1 MVQNLWAES
10 ETPVERRFSPNFP
23 RPFSASRIFELVENW
38 LEGSNSSYCGC
49 LGKSFWVETPE
60 GLVWPNLGRIGGSVK
75 GSFLPLKDCGLRLKP
90 AEGKFGDA
98 NSFDCDAIGDIW
110 HDYFPVC
117 SLAAVQL
124 MSSFI
129 FSFFFF
135 QASTYPQPFHLGCFI
150 NIKVRNTDT
159 KRTNKIQ
166 SSVIPSWCRRQR
178 YYWIPDAY
186 LLFCRVTR
194 WVSLGWFQ
202 CEATVVE
209 QLLVLFLF
217 DLNWTKFYLGISPA
231 GIRNSR
237 KIILL
242 SLS

>member
-10 ETPVERRFSPNFP
+10 ETPVEQRFSPNFP

-110 HDYFPVC
+110 HHYFPVC

-150 NIKVRNTDT
+150 NIKVRNKGDT
-159 KRTNKIQ
+159 QKE
-166 SSVIPSWCRRQR
+166 P
-178 YYWIPDAY
+178 
-186 LLFCRVTR
+186 
-194 WVSLGWFQ
+194 
-202 CEATVVE
+202 
-209 QLLVLFLF
+209 
-217 DLNWTKFYLGISPA
+217 TKF
-231 GIRNSR
+231 
-237 KIILL
+237 
-242 SLS
+242 SLP

>member
-23 RPFSASRIFELVENW
+23 RPFSASSLRTFELVENW

-90 AEGKFGDA
+90 AEWKFGDA

-110 HDYFPVC
+110 HYYFPVC

-150 NIKVRNTDT
+150 NIKVRNKGDT
-159 KRTNKIQ
+159 HKKRTNKIQ

-194 WVSLGWFQ
+194 WVSLGWF
-202 CEATVVE
+202 
-209 QLLVLFLF
+209 
-217 DLNWTKFYLGISPA
+217 
-231 GIRNSR
+231 
-237 KIILL
+237 
-242 SLS
+242 

>member
-98 NSFDCDAIGDIW
+98 NSFDCDAIGDI
-110 HDYFPVC
+110 
-117 SLAAVQL
+117 
-124 MSSFI
+124 
-129 FSFFFF
+129 
-135 QASTYPQPFHLGCFI
+135 
-150 NIKVRNTDT
+150 
-159 KRTNKIQ
+159 
-166 SSVIPSWCRRQR
+166 
-178 YYWIPDAY
+178 
-186 LLFCRVTR
+186 
-194 WVSLGWFQ
+194 
-202 CEATVVE
+202 
-209 QLLVLFLF
+209 
-217 DLNWTKFYLGISPA
+217 
-231 GIRNSR
+231 
-237 KIILL
+237 
-242 SLS
+242 

>member
-23 RPFSASRIFELVENW
+23 RPFSASSLRTFELVENW

-75 GSFLPLKDCGLRLKP
+75 GSFLPLKDCGLRLKQ
-90 AEGKFGDA
+90 AEKKVA
-98 NSFDCDAIGDIW
+98 SRLVMQTHLTVMRSVTFDTTTSS
-110 HDYFPVC
+110 VC
-117 SLAAVQL
+117 TLAAVQL

-150 NIKVRNTDT
+150 NIKVRNGDT
-159 KRTNKIQ
+159 KRANKIQ
-166 SSVIPSWCRRQR
+166 S
-178 YYWIPDAY
+178 
-186 LLFCRVTR
+186 
-194 WVSLGWFQ
+194 
-202 CEATVVE
+202 TV
-209 QLLVLFLF
+209 L
-217 DLNWTKFYLGISPA
+217 P
-231 GIRNSR
+231 
-237 KIILL
+237 
-242 SLS
+242 